1 MRYVETLDA
10 DFYRRRAHFCHKLA
24 EQAQEAKPLFA
35 RLYFLAKAYEDRAK
49 AADIRSAKERG
60 AAAKV
65 A

>member
-1 MRYVETLDA
+1 MYVETLDA
-10 DFYRRRAHFCHKLA
+10 DFFRERAEFCYKLA
-24 EQAQEAKPLFA
+24 EKALESSPLYA